1 MLTFVV
7 KEGGV
12 LNCNCLNPY
21 CRKNKAILI
30 SILLEKDSDDSFW
43 RLTMVEILSFLHFLS
58 ITSRSFDSDP
68 RAMQRKAAF

>member
-12 LNCNCLNPY
+12 FKCNCLNPF

-30 SILLEKDSDDSFW
+30 ILLEKDSDDSFW

-68 RAMQRKAAF
+68 RAM